1 MKIARAIIRNFR
13 GIREG
18 TLFFGDKAMLVGDN
32 NTGKSTVLNAID
44 LVLGPE
50 RLQRFPVVNEHD
62 FYGGQYLNA
71 EGSEVEI
78 FIELVITD
86 LSAEQQRYLGGHIEW
101 WDAKALSLINPPSP
115 ESTDRDNVHPAVRVF
130 FSGKYDR
137 EEDNFIGGTYYSSPQ
152 AENSEFQKFKT
163 PDKRVCGF
171 LFLRTLRTGS
181 RALSLERGSLLDI
194 ILRLKEKRLTMW
206 EDVLEQLRSLPV
218 AENEEL
224 GVSEILE
231 SVQAAVKEL
240 VPSDWIENPKLKFSD
255 LTREHLRK
263 ILTLFIETGS
273 TGRDGTP
280 HAAPFY
286 YQGTGTANMLV
297 LALLS
302 QIAELKQNV
311 IFAME
316 EPEIAIAPHTQ
327 KQVVKKIWDQ
337 SSQSIFTSHSPYI
350 LEEFDPSGIIVLHNS
365 QGSLTGSAATLPPEI
380 KLKRY
385 RREFRKSFC
394 EALLAKRVFLTEGK
408 TEFDVYT
415 SVSHSLSEKFSNNFK
430 SFESLG
436 VATIDAGT
444 DSQIFNLSAYFKSL
458 GKEVFAAFDK
468 QNPEMSTAIAGLG
481 IHHFELPEKGIEAAI
496 INNTDEVELRKY
508 IAQVIAEGRWDANV
522 ASPPTDQ
529 TSSEDFRHALLKY
542 LCKGKGD
549 YYAADLLVSITPAK
563 IPQFILQIICGIQA
577 ALVPSVP
584 APSGSEDNSGS

>member
-1 MKIARAIIRNFR
+1 MKIARAIIKNFR
-13 GIREG
+13 GIHEG
-18 TLFFGDKAMLVGDN
+18 TLFFGDKVVLVGDN

-44 LVLGPE
+44 LVLGAE

-71 EGSEVEI
+71 EGNEVEI

-86 LSAEQQRYLGGHIEW
+86 LSTEQQIYFGAHLEW
-101 WDAKALSLINPPSP
+101 WDAQALSFIIPSP
-115 ESTDRDNVHPAVRVF
+115 ENTDIQSVSPAVRVF
-130 FSGKYDR
+130 FSGKYEK
-137 EEDNFIGGTYYSSPQ
+137 EEDNFTGGTYYSSPRN
-152 AENSEFQKFKT
+152 ENNEFQKFT
-163 PDKRVCGF
+163 ANDKRFCGF

-218 AENEEL
+218 AENEDL

-273 TGRDGTP
+273 IGSDGTP

-286 YQGTGTANMLV
+286 YQGTGTANILV

-327 KQVVKKIWDQ
+327 KQVVKKIWAQ

-350 LEEFDPSGIIVLHNS
+350 LEEFDPAGIIVLHNN
-365 QGSLTGSAATLPPEI
+365 QGSLTGTVATLPPEI

-415 SVSHSLSEKFSNNFK
+415 SVSHSLSEKFPDHFK
-430 SFESLG
+430 SLESLG

-444 DSQIFNLSAYFKSL
+444 DSQIFNLSAYFRSL
-458 GKEVFAAFDK
+458 GKIVFAAFDK
-468 QNPEMSTAIAGLG
+468 QEPTMSAAIAGLG
-481 IHHFELPEKGIEAAI
+481 ITHFELPEKGIEAAI
-496 INNTDEVELRKY
+496 INNTDEAELRSY
-508 IAQVIAEGRWDANV
+508 IAQVISEGKWDANV
-522 ASPPTDQ
+522 ATPPNEQ
-529 TSSEDFRHALLKY
+529 TPSDDFKQALFKY
-542 LCKGKGD
+542 LRKGKGD
-549 YYAADLLVSITPAK
+549 YYAADLLVSIVPNK
-563 IPQFILQIICGIQA
+563 IPQFVVQVLCGIQT
-577 ALVPSVP
+577 ALIPSTP
-584 APSGSEDNSGS
+584 TPPTNEGIDEG

>member
-1 MKIARAIIRNFR
+1 MKIARAIIKNFR

-18 TLFFGDKAMLVGDN
+18 TLFFGDKVVLVGDN

-50 RLQRFPVVNEHD
+50 RLQKFPVINEHD
-62 FYGGQYLNA
+62 FYGGQYLDA
-71 EGSEVEI
+71 EENEVEI

-86 LSAEQQRYLGGHIEW
+86 LSAEQKRHFGGHIEW
-101 WDAKALSLINPPSP
+101 WDSQARSFINPPTP
-115 ESTDRDNVHPAVRVF
+115 ESTDLPNVSPAVRVF

-152 AENSEFQKFKT
+152 TENNEFQKFKT
-163 PDKRVCGF
+163 PDKRFCGF

-231 SVQAAVKEL
+231 SVQVAVKEL
-240 VPSDWIENPKLKFSD
+240 VPSDWIENPKLKFSE

-273 TGRDGTP
+273 LDKEGAP

-302 QIAELKQNV
+302 QIAKLKQNV

-327 KQVVKKIWDQ
+327 KQVVKKIWTQ

-350 LEEFDPSGIIVLHNS
+350 LEEFDPSGIIVLHNA
-365 QGSLTGSAATLPPEI
+365 QGSLTGNVATLPTEI

-415 SVSHSLSEKFSNNFK
+415 SVSHSLSEKLPDHFK

-444 DSQIFNLSAYFKSL
+444 DSQILNLSSYFKAL

-468 QNPEMSTAIAGLG
+468 QNPAMSAAISELG
-481 IHHFELPEKGIEAAI
+481 IHYFELPEKGIEAAI
-496 INNTDEVELRKY
+496 INNTEEAELRNY
-508 IAQVIAEGRWDANV
+508 ISQVISEGRWDANV
-522 ASPPTDQ
+522 ASPPTQQ
-529 TSSEDFRHALLKY
+529 TPSDDFKHALLKY

-563 IPQFILQIICGIQA
+563 IPQFVLQVICGIQS
-577 ALVPSVP
+577 ALMPP
-584 APSGSEDNSGS
+584 APVAPTSEDSDRG